1 MKVEGN
7 VTIFAGAS
15 GQASMAEKAEKAQK
29 QEKQSST
36 IYAGNLSGDM
46 TIRDRIQQKKAQAQ
60 KQAMKVVQDAW
71 GGDRA
76 IDDDLNERRERIREL
91 KQVNKEA
98 QTRISE
104 IREEQEALKDAYGV
118 TDDSEEQ
125 QELELLRRKK
135 AAMQGKGSLSMEELE
150 KCGEIEKKGLTEYQ
164 ERQLSLDDQ
173 ADEKQKVIDENNQQI
188 LVENAVIRG
197 TRLERLKYHHMADA
211 QKQAKEIKDAAGD
224 EIMGMLI
231 EDAKDHLDEEQEER
245 EEKAEE
251 IREAREEQEELI
263 EKRREDKKEL
273 EELVEDMPVDEILD
287 LSKTQEEVRQEVQS
301 IVNKMALVADDI
313 KGSMV
318 DANI

>member
-15 GQASMAEKAEKAQK
+15 GQASMAEKTGK
-29 QEKQSST
+29 QEREKQGST
-36 IYAGNLSGDM
+36 IYAGDFQGNM

-71 GGDRA
+71 EGDRA
-76 IDDDLNERRERIREL
+76 IDDDLNARRERVAGLRQE
-91 KQVNKEA
+91 NGAA
-98 QTRISE
+98 QDKINE
-104 IREEQEALKDAYGV
+104 IRKEQEALKDVYGV
-118 TDDSEEQ
+118 AEGSGEQ
-125 QELELLRRKK
+125 QDLELLRRKK
-135 AAMQGKGSLSMEELE
+135 DAMQGRGSLSMEELK
-150 KCGEIEKKGLTEYQ
+150 KCEEIEAGGLTEYQ
-164 ERQLSLDDQ
+164 QRQLSLDDQ
-173 ADEKQKVIDENNQQI
+173 ADEKQKIIDENNRQI

-197 TRLERLKYHHMADA
+197 TKLERLKYHHMADA
-211 QKQAKEIKDAAGD
+211 RKQAEEIEQAAGD

-251 IREAREEQEELI
+251 IREAREEREELI
-263 EKRREDKKEL
+263 EKNREDKKEQEAL
-273 EELVEDMPVDEILD
+273 AEDMPVGEILD

-301 IVNKMALVADDI
+301 IVNKMALVAEDI

-318 DANI
+318 DTNV

>member
-71 GGDRA
+71 DGDRA

-98 QTRISE
+98 QTRISA
-104 IREEQEALKDAYGV
+104 IREEQEVLKDAYGV